1 MHTIDDVHE
10 LLSNT
15 LKGGDILFV
24 VPPFSSY
31 TPSLG
36 VHLLQNIAQEKNYK
50 VEILYLDLLLA
61 SIIGFELSKT
71 LGGLDLFQYWS
82 MLNERLF
89 ARKAYGLP
97 ALGHRPELITNE
109 ELSARGEREH
119 ISFFTRNNEANLDFF
134 YEIEQTCF
142 DFIDKVSEFI
152 AAQSYGMIAYTV
164 NLGQTNCSIALM
176 NEIKKLQPEVV
187 TIVGGANCKGDMSE
201 GMLSL
206 SQHID
211 YVFSDESEDTFTTF
225 LDNYR
230 TGSLP
235 KRRTIFA
242 GKPIKSLDQM
252 PLPDYQ
258 SYIKQFTLFL
268 KDASLTPPYLFYETS
283 RGCVWGKKSKCAFCS
298 RVFDGIPV
306 RHKSPEKVLSDLQ
319 ALHELYPDK
328 TIFITDDHMPL
339 PYYNE
344 LLPKLSEQSNTPKVC
359 YYLLSNVNLKQMM
372 ALKAANIDQINPGL
386 EAMSTRLLKLLRKG
400 TPGRNTVLFLRN
412 ARSVGIQTH
421 WNFLWG
427 IPKDTIEPYETYLE
441 ILPLIHHFQPPVTFN
456 RIHLE
461 RHSVYYEDPDSFGIQ
476 NMQPYEV
483 YHMIFPSW
491 ANLDKLAFAFMGEYP
506 SESLEQKEVI
516 EKIDAEINAWR
527 DNWNTTLLVIEKHA
541 KGYKIYD
548 YRGNIGKKEQYV
560 IDEKTA
566 IDVMNPRRYKAK
578 TNRNIDWAI
587 EQKLGIVLDEWYVP
601 LIIAKP
607 KLLLEFEEKG
617 AVPDSHTYVETLD
630 LAIN

>member
-1 MHTIDDVHE
+1 MYTIDDVQE
-10 LLSNT
+10 LLNKT
-15 LKGGDILFV
+15 LHGGDILFV

-31 TPSLG
+31 TPALG
-36 VHLLQNIAQEKNYK
+36 VHLLQNIAQQKGYK

-61 SIIGFELSKT
+61 SIIGFDLSTK

-97 ALGHRPELITNE
+97 ALGHRPELITDE

-119 ISFFTRNNEANLDFF
+119 ISFFTRDNEANLDFF

-142 DFIDKVSEFI
+142 TFIDEVSKFI
-152 AAQSYGMIAYTV
+152 AKQSYQIIAYTV
-164 NLGQTNCSIALM
+164 NLGQTNCSIALL
-176 NEIKKLQPEVV
+176 NAIKELCPEVIS
-187 TIVGGANCKGDMSE
+187 IVGGANCKGDMSE
-201 GMLSL
+201 GMISL
-206 SQHID
+206 SKHID
-211 YVFSDESEDTFTTF
+211 YVFSDESEDTFSTF
-225 LDNYR
+225 LDNYKIAN
-230 TGSLP
+230 LP
-235 KRRTIFA
+235 ARQTIFT
-242 GKPIKSLDQM
+242 GKPTSNLDQM
-252 PLPDYQ
+252 ALPDYQ
-258 SYIKQFTLFL
+258 SYITQFKTFL
-268 KDASLTPPYLFYETS
+268 KDESLTPPYLFYETS
-283 RGCVWGKKSKCAFCS
+283 RGCVWGKKSKCSFCS

-306 RHKSPEKVLSDLQ
+306 RHKSSETVLNDLQ
-319 ALHELYPDK
+319 ALHQLYPGK
-328 TIFITDDHMPL
+328 TIFVTDDHMPL
-339 PYYNE
+339 PYYE
-344 LLPKLSEQSNTPKVC
+344 SLLPKLAALPDSPKVC
-359 YYLLSNVNLKQMM
+359 YYLLSNVNLKQLI
-372 ALKAANIDQINPGL
+372 ALKKANIDQINPGL

-400 TPGRNTVLFLRN
+400 TPGRNTLLFLRN

-427 IPKDTIEPYETYLE
+427 IPKDTIDPYKNYLE

-461 RHSVYYEDPDSFGIQ
+461 RHSVYYEDPTSFGIE

-483 YHMIFPSW
+483 YHMIFPPW

-527 DNWNTTLLVIEKHA
+527 GNWSSTLLVIEKHP

-548 YRGNIGKKEQYV
+548 YRANIGKKEQHI
-560 IDEKTA
+560 IDESTA
-566 IDVMNPRRYKAK
+566 IDIMNPARYRPK
-578 TNRNIDWAI
+578 TNRNLDWAI
-587 EQKLGIVLDEWYVP
+587 AQKLGIVLDEWYVP

-607 KLLLEFEEKG
+607 ELLLEFEEKG
-617 AVPDSHTYVETLD
+617 AIPQSSTYVETLD